1 VHELM
6 DRKVDVIRADVDNT
20 AMSLINDLHKDEGGD
35 GGFPIVIMEDGMF
48 KVIGYISHNDLE
60 HALSEF
66 WCLIRT

>member
-1 VHELM
+1 M

-20 AMSLINDLHKDEGGD
+20 VVSLRNNLHKDEGGD

-48 KVIGYISHNDLE
+48 KVIGYISDNDLE

-66 WCLIRT
+66 